1 MKVDYVGIVTKRDA
15 PDVHRVGTELAVWL
29 EQWGVRAVLDRI
41 DPGMDMLVI
50 LGGDGTLLH
59 VAAQACHLD
68 IPVVGINLGNL
79 GFLTEVA
86 AGEMYQALETILAG
100 QARIEKRMMLRASL
114 FSGRNGQESEPL
126 FALNEVVIVKEST
139 DRIMRLSSWADE
151 EFITTYKGD
160 GLIISTPTGS
170 TAYNLSAGGPIVHA
184 ELGTILVT
192 PLCPFMLE
200 SRPVLLSPD
209 VRITTR
215 LADPESDVR
224 VIADGR
230 PGWNMKAEDC
240 LVVQAAAK
248 PLRLISSPHKGYFA
262 ILRNKLNWGGRD
274 EGFPLP
280 DMVRNKRR
288 DSGE

>member
-1 MKVDYVGIVTKRDA
+1 MKKDFVGIITKRDA
-15 PDVHRVGTELAVWL
+15 PDVHQVGTELATWL
-29 EQWGVRAVLDRI
+29 EQWGIRAALDRI
-41 DPGMDMLVI
+41 DPAMDMLVI

-59 VAAQACHLD
+59 VAAQASHFD

-100 QARIEKRMMLRASL
+100 KARIEKRMMLRASL
-114 FSGRNGQESEPL
+114 FSGRDGQESEPL

-192 PLCPFMLE
+192 PICPFMLE

-215 LADPESDVR
+215 LADPENDVK
-224 VIADGR
+224 VIVDGR
-230 PGWNMKAEDC
+230 PAWDMKADDC

-248 PLRLISSPHKGYFA
+248 PLCLISSPHKGYFA

-280 DMVRNKRR
+280 DMVRKNRR
-288 DSGE
+288 DSGK